1 MFYSNIRF
9 VNITMN
15 DLCKCV
21 NCSHDWL
28 YLPWSKLPWLERT
41 KEEYDYNLSV
51 TIMKALQ

>member
-1 MFYSNIRF
+1 M
-9 VNITMN
+9 VNVFLMN

-28 YLPWSKLPWLERT
+28 YLPWSKLPWLECT

>member
-1 MFYSNIRF
+1 
-9 VNITMN
+9 MN

-28 YLPWSKLPWLERT
+28 YSPWWLDKAHWETQLEYEKRRNIQKT
-41 KEEYDYNLSV
+41 VYDYNLSV